1 VLATLAQACRDDER
15 VRFGYQPREGA
26 AMERSAEPHRLVS
39 VGRRWYLV
47 AWDLTR
53 HDWRSFRL
61 DRMSE
66 ARTTGVRFR
75 QRELPGGDAAE
86 FVKRGLRSMAQRH
99 HVEVLVHTSAD
110 VVRRAVNRWGAV
122 EEVDAGS
129 CRMTMEVDDLAW
141 PMVVLAEL
149 DADFVVEGPVELRD
163 RVADVSRR
171 FARAGG

>member
-1 VLATLAQACRDDER
+1 CRDDER
-15 VRFGYQPREGA
+15 VRFGYRPREGE
-26 AMERSAEPHRLVS
+26 AMERTVEPHRLVS

-61 DRMSE
+61 DRMTE
-66 ARTTGVRFR
+66 ARTTGMRFR

-86 FVKRGLRSMAQRH
+86 FVKAGLRGMAQRH
-99 HVEVLVHTSAD
+99 HVEVLVHTAVD
-110 VVRRAVNRWGAV
+110 VVRRAVGRWGTV
-122 EEVDAGS
+122 EEVDATS
-129 CRMTMEVDDLAW
+129 CRLTMEVDDLAW
-141 PMVVLAEL
+141 PMFVLAGL
-149 DADFVVEGPVELRD
+149 DADFVVEGPAELKA

>member
-1 VLATLAQACRDDER
+1 
-15 VRFGYQPREGA
+15 
-26 AMERSAEPHRLVS
+26 
-39 VGRRWYLV
+39 
-47 AWDLTR
+47 
-53 HDWRSFRL
+53 
-61 DRMSE
+61 
-66 ARTTGVRFR
+66 
-75 QRELPGGDAAE
+75 
-86 FVKRGLRSMAQRH
+86 
-99 HVEVLVHTSAD
+99 VEVLVHTSAD